1 MALIKILIDTG
12 SESYSE
18 LDNLQDRKESLPKVI
33 NYLKAINSGAESAT
47 VTVQKEAVQATSTL
61 TVSGS
66 GVVADET
73 FSVNGETFTFKDL
86 SGAGYTG
93 LWVDINAQTATQ
105 TGDNIVS
112 AIENQTLNKKL
123 EGVLGASN
131 AAGVVTITSDEGG
144 KIGNA
149 IYVSESATDVAAA
162 EGVTGINGTVSSL
175 TTG

>member
-1 MALIKILIDTG
+1 
-12 SESYSE
+12 
-18 LDNLQDRKESLPKVI
+18 
-33 NYLKAINSGAESAT
+33 
-47 VTVQKEAVQATSTL
+47 
-61 TVSGS
+61 
-66 GVVADET
+66 
-73 FSVNGETFTFKDL
+73 VNGETFTFKDL